1 MAEQFQVK
9 ELRLIWDEVNDFA
22 NLLSTFEKAFLTLD
36 SDDEREW
43 LPNAKGNFSV
53 KSFYSY

>member
-1 MAEQFQVK
+1 M
-9 ELRLIWDEVNDFA
+9 NDFA